1 LVTFVPL
8 SLLNGLF
15 YPRATILLMCT
26 YFFGRYSYTNGYM
39 ENEGVMHPQRIVGSA
54 LVNLSKLAT
63 LGIFMWI
70 SV

>member
-1 LVTFVPL
+1 
-8 SLLNGLF
+8 
-15 YPRATILLMCT
+15 
-26 YFFGRYSYTNGYM
+26 M